1 MLQVCAFLAF
11 AVKLVASR
19 FCGRESN
26 ENRIKQLTGGD
37 PLTARFMRQDLFTFM
52 TTHKLFIVGNNQPKL
67 IKVDDAARR
76 RFQMIPFLLKIA
88 QPDKQLR
95 KTSPPRGQLESDQG
109 RPSVANAP
117 EHPRTQLA
125 SARH

>member
-52 TTHKLFIVGNNQPKL
+52 PTHKLFIVGNNQPKL
-67 IKVDDAARR
+67 IKVDDVARQNFSSKR
-76 RFQMIPFLLKIA
+76 CFDEELPLVCVSLSITWVGLPA
-88 QPDKQLR
+88 QGSEQFGACR
-95 KTSPPRGQLESDQG
+95 A
-109 RPSVANAP
+109 VA
-117 EHPRTQLA
+117 TFG
-125 SARH
+125 